1 MGAGERA
8 GRATA
13 EFVPGG
19 GFQAGAR
26 GKKRGYKSAELKL
39 EQQCGAQRSERSV
52 IARGFGLVGLGAAAD
67 PWEWRSCA

>member
-1 MGAGERA
+1 MARG
-8 GRATA
+8 
-13 EFVPGG
+13 
-19 GFQAGAR
+19 GAR
-26 GKKRGYKSAELKL
+26 GESDRGVCPGGRVSSGREGGKKGYKSAELKL